1 MSTVATFRPRTQG
14 DTTALTV
21 FLRRRDIA
29 TGEKSSAIGPGDV
42 VTWTLSP
49 AGAAEIVRTGA
60 SGLVVDP
67 ATGEVRNPLSASDT
81 AVLPLGPVPFR
92 IRVTNT
98 DGVVTTFL
106 RGVVPIEA

>member
-1 MSTVATFRPRTQG
+1 MSAVADFRPRTKG

-49 AGAAEIVRTGA
+49 PGAAEIVRTGA

-67 ATGEVRNPLSASDT
+67 ATGEVRNSLSAGET
-81 AVLPLGPVPFR
+81 AALPLGPVPFR
-92 IRVTNT
+92 IRVTDA
-98 DGVVTTFL
+98 DGAVTTFL
-106 RGVVPIEA
+106 RGAVPIEA